1 MCNLINFNFNNSNVR
16 TTIKSGE
23 ILFCLTDVNKC
34 LNLTNSQNTLKR
46 LNDKGVYQISTP
58 TSSGEQNINF
68 INEPNL
74 YRVIFRSDKA
84 EAKSF
89 QNWVFEEVL
98 PTLRK
103 TGSYSL
109 NNKDTYNYYTSDL
122 ISKDLTNLD
131 IVRMDDNYNK
141 ERPCY
146 WCPTICTC
154 GHCGIAKHLQVDQ
167 KNSLNLHCIFEKM
180 IRSEINK
187 NYKQYD
193 LLHKVIYDLVKTNR
207 QIDWE
212 LGFNW
217 DFLQRICDLAFIG
230 YKAKYK
236 YDTINN
242 KPEEVKKR
250 LCMA

>member
-1 MCNLINFNFNNSNVR
+1 MLE
-16 TTIKSGE
+16 TQIK
-23 ILFCLTDVNKC
+23 I
-34 LNLTNSQNTLKR
+34 
-46 LNDKGVYQISTP
+46 Y
-58 TSSGEQNINF
+58 NIN
-68 INEPNL
+68 NQL
-74 YRVIFRSDKA
+74 
-84 EAKSF
+84 
-89 QNWVFEEVL
+89 
-98 PTLRK
+98 T
-103 TGSYSL
+103 TTSL
-109 NNKDTYNYYTSDL
+109 NICEVFNKPHKNILKAIEELECSANFKSANFLADYYMDSRNRKQKKYLITRDGFTILAMGFTGLKAMQFKELYIKRFNEMEQQLKHQQLGDTYTYYTSDL

-236 YDTINN
+236 WLN
-242 KPEEVKKR
+242 
-250 LCMA
+250 

>member
-1 MCNLINFNFNNSNVR
+1 MLE
-16 TTIKSGE
+16 TQIK
-23 ILFCLTDVNKC
+23 I
-34 LNLTNSQNTLKR
+34 
-46 LNDKGVYQISTP
+46 Y
-58 TSSGEQNINF
+58 NIN
-68 INEPNL
+68 NQL
-74 YRVIFRSDKA
+74 
-84 EAKSF
+84 
-89 QNWVFEEVL
+89 
-98 PTLRK
+98 T
-103 TGSYSL
+103 TTSL
-109 NNKDTYNYYTSDL
+109 NICEVFNKPHKNILKAIEELECSANFKSANFLADYYMDSRNRKQKKYLITRDGFTILAMGFTGLKAMQFKELYIKRFNEMEQQLKHQQLGDTYTYYTSDL